1 MAATGQALLAERALL
16 SGWGRTAPTVA
27 RVVRVRSEDDVA
39 AALAGPPR
47 GGTLARGLGRSYGDA
62 AQNGDG
68 EVLDVTGLDRVH
80 GLDLEE
86 GVATVGAGRSI
97 GELLR
102 VLVPLGWFVP
112 VSPGTRHVT
121 IGGALAADVHGKNHH
136 VAGSFGQHV
145 LSYELCVPGGS
156 ILKVSPAG
164 TPDVF
169 WAGVGG
175 MGLTG
180 VVTRATLRLLP
191 IDSAWM
197 RVDTVRARDLDDCMA
212 TMAACDAEYRYS
224 VAWVDCL
231 AKGADLGRSV
241 IDLGEHAI
249 VDELPHRLFRTA
261 HAYSPRTLG
270 TVPRWMPNGLVN
282 RVSSAMFNELWF
294 RRARESVTY
303 KTISSYFHP
312 LDAVSCWNRAYGPS
326 GLLQY
331 QFVVPFG
338 GEDVIRTAIEGVS
351 TRRLP
356 CFLTVL
362 KRLGQESDGYLSF
375 PKPGWTLAMDFPAN
389 APGLVPFL
397 ASLDE
402 AVAAAGGR
410 IYLAKDARM
419 DSHLIPTMYP
429 RLQEWRA
436 VRDRLD
442 PDRCLTST
450 LAQRLDLVG

>member
-1 MAATGQALLAERALL
+1 MVAERVVL

-27 RVVRVRSEDDVA
+27 RVVRVRSEEEVA
-39 AALAGPPR
+39 AALASPPR
-47 GGTLARGLGRSYGDA
+47 GGTVARGLGRSYGDA
-62 AQNGDG
+62 AQNTAG
-68 EVLDVTGLDRVH
+68 EVLDLTGLDRVH
-80 GLDLEE
+80 RLDLDE
-86 GVATVGAGRSI
+86 GVVTVGAGRSI

-121 IGGALAADVHGKNHH
+121 IGGALAADIHGKNHH

-145 LSYELCVPGGS
+145 LSYDLCVPGGNT
-156 ILKVSPAG
+156 LEVSPASD
-164 TPDVF
+164 PDVF

-197 RVDTVRARDLDDCMA
+197 RVDTARARDLDDCMA
-212 TMAACDAEYRYS
+212 TMAARDNEYRYS

-231 AKGADLGRSV
+231 AKGSNLGRSV
-241 IDLGEHAI
+241 IDLGEHAA
-249 VDELPHRLFRTA
+249 VDELPRRLSRTA
-261 HAYSPRTLG
+261 HAYSPRALA
-270 TVPRWMPNGLVN
+270 TVPRWMPDGLVN
-282 RVSSAMFNELWF
+282 RVSTAMFNEIWF
-294 RRARESVTY
+294 RKARESVTY
-303 KTISSYFHP
+303 ETITSYFHP
-312 LDAVSCWNRAYGPS
+312 LDALSNWNRVYGRS
-326 GLLQY
+326 GLVQY

-338 GEDVIRTAIEGVS
+338 EENVIRTAVEGVAS
-351 TRRLP
+351 RRLP

-362 KRLGQESDGYLSF
+362 KRFGPGSEGYLSF

-389 APGLVPFL
+389 APGLAPFL

-402 AVAAAGGR
+402 SVVAADGR

-419 DSHLIPTMYP
+419 NSQLMPAMYP
-429 RLQEWRA
+429 RLRDWRA